1 MCKRHWLTATAALLF
16 LAVPSLAQ
24 EYPRVELFGGY
35 SALVAGDIDN
45 LNHANGL
52 GAEFAGNFSR
62 FFGLVAEF
70 GVHRENDQRV
80 YSAYAGPRLSFRGN
94 RVTFFIHALAG
105 GVRAPNGGGSLT
117 VASLAGGGGLD
128 INVSDNVAIRLF
140 QIDYTPVRYNGKWIN
155 LYRGQTG
162 VTFKLGRTE

>member
-1 MCKRHWLTATAALLF
+1 MLKKHWLIATAVLLF
-16 LAVPSLAQ
+16 LTAPSLAQ

-35 SALVAGDIDN
+35 SALVAGD
-45 LNHANGL
+45 LNDLDHANGV
-52 GAEFAGNFSR
+52 GAEFAGNFNR
-62 FFGLVAEF
+62 FLGLVAEF
-70 GVHRENDQRV
+70 GVHRDNDLRI
-80 YSAYAGPRLSFRGN
+80 YSAYAGPRLSFRGR

-117 VASLAGGGGLD
+117 VASFAGGGGLD
-128 INVSDNVAIRLF
+128 LNVSDNVAIRLF
-140 QIDYTPVRYNGKWIN
+140 QIDYTPVRQGGHWFN